1 MMRSLVVNT
10 VFMLIAGVT
19 LAAGGTNPGEEISG
33 GPINVPSDGIIDGV
47 YIQQHIP
54 TKRMIPY
61 EYVREADAM
70 WSRRVWEYI
79 DLREKINHPLY
90 YPHDEWNAAG
100 YWIKNATRWSLW
112 TVIKTHVMNGDLT
125 IYSPFLPELSGLGG
139 LDGDQLKYPIE
150 PQPGLNFFTD
160 SVFALTL
167 KSTYLGTVIKDPNAQ
182 PLVDERPTL
191 PDGSDNPAFGEPLIK
206 VNPDGSQE
214 YVYPPDEEVPFMS
227 QDIIQYKLKEDWFFD
242 KERSVLDVRIIA
254 IAPVVY
260 NKQITA
266 GPSGNTEQINGTRDL
281 FWLYFPHCRF
291 VFNNYFVYNDKN
303 DSQWMSFDDL
313 FWKRKFNGVIYKA
326 TNTFDRQI
334 ESYRNGIDALYE
346 SEKIKDEIRL
356 IEHDVWS
363 F

>member
-1 MMRSLVVNT
+1 MRSLIVNT
-10 VFMLIAGVT
+10 VFMLIAGLT

-90 YPHDEWNAAG
+90 YPHDEIPG
-100 YWIKNATRWSLW
+100 GGETWIKNATRWSLW
-112 TVIKTHVMNGDLT
+112 TVIRTHVMNGDLT
-125 IYSPFLPELSGLGG
+125 VYSPYLPELQGTAGN
-139 LDGDQLKYPIE
+139 DGDQLKYPIL
-150 PQPGLNFFTD
+150 PQPGLNYYTD
-160 SVFALTL
+160 SVYR
-167 KSTYLGTVIKDPNAQ
+167 STMSYYLGRVIEDTDPQPLIDEDPNS
-182 PLVDERPTL
+182 P
-191 PDGSDNPAFGEPLIK
+191 NFGEPLTRID
-206 VNPDGSQE
+206 PATGFE
-214 YVYPPDEEVPFMS
+214 EFVYPPPTQVPYLS
-227 QDIIQYKLKEDWFFD
+227 QDIIQYRLKEDWFFD

-254 IAPVVY
+254 MAPVVY
-260 NKQITA
+260 TIDESGGTKQVKGMEEI
-266 GPSGNTEQINGTRDL
+266 